1 MEITPFTV
9 YLISRLTPLY
19 EFIVALN
26 IASIV
31 AVIIASILYVVVAV
45 DHDWDDDIARMI
57 RRCARWFVIMFLVFG
72 ALTVVI
78 PSTKDA
84 AAMIV
89 LPRIAN
95 SQSVQELGDTVVEL
109 AKAWCE
115 DVKSRGGKDADK
127 K

>member
-19 EFIVALN
+19 EFVTALCVISVAALGVGS
-26 IASIV
+26 IAFLVMTADSDLEVETQRAILRWLRWMV
-31 AVIIASILYVVVAV
+31 SASV
-45 DHDWDDDIARMI
+45 
-57 RRCARWFVIMFLVFG
+57 VFG
-72 ALTVVI
+72 ALMVAI

-95 SQSVQELGDTVVEL
+95 SRSVQELGDSVVGL

-115 DVKSRGGKDADK
+115 ELRPKKDADK
-127 K
+127 

>member
-19 EFIVALN
+19 EFVTALCVVSVVALGVGS
-26 IASIV
+26 IAFLVMTADSDLEVETQRAILRWLRWMVSASI
-31 AVIIASILYVVVAV
+31 
-45 DHDWDDDIARMI
+45 
-57 RRCARWFVIMFLVFG
+57 VFG
-72 ALTVVI
+72 ALMVAI

-95 SQSVQELGDTVVEL
+95 SQSVQELGDSVVGL

-115 DVKSRGGKDADK
+115 ELKPKKAEDK

>member
-19 EFIVALN
+19 EFVTALCVMSVTALAVGSVTFLVVTADRDLEAETQRAILRWLRRIVSA
-26 IASIV
+26 
-31 AVIIASILYVVVAV
+31 AV
-45 DHDWDDDIARMI
+45 
-57 RRCARWFVIMFLVFG
+57 VFG
-72 ALTVVI
+72 ALMVAI

-84 AAMIV
+84 AAMVV

-95 SQSVQELGDTVVEL
+95 SQSVRELGDAVVEL

-115 DVKSRGGKDADK
+115 ELRPKKDADK
-127 K
+127 

>member
-19 EFIVALN
+19 EFVTALCCVMSVAAL
-26 IASIV
+26 
-31 AVIIASILYVVVAV
+31 AVGSVTFMVMTVDRDLEAETQRAILRWLRWMVSAAV
-45 DHDWDDDIARMI
+45 
-57 RRCARWFVIMFLVFG
+57 VFG
-72 ALTVVI
+72 ALMVAI

-84 AAMIV
+84 AAMVV

-95 SQSVQELGDTVVEL
+95 SQSVRELGDAVVEL

-115 DVKSRGGKDADK
+115 ELRPKKDADK
-127 K
+127 

>member
-19 EFIVALN
+19 EFVTALCVVSVAALGVGS
-26 IASIV
+26 IAFLVMTADSDLEAETQRAILRWLRWMVSASI
-31 AVIIASILYVVVAV
+31 
-45 DHDWDDDIARMI
+45 
-57 RRCARWFVIMFLVFG
+57 VFG
-72 ALTVVI
+72 ALMVAI

-84 AAMIV
+84 AAMVV

-95 SQSVQELGDTVVEL
+95 SQSVRELGDAVVEL

-115 DVKSRGGKDADK
+115 ELRPKKDEDRK
-127 K
+127 

>member
-19 EFIVALN
+19 EFVAALCVVSVAAMAVGSVALLVMTVDRDLEVETQRT
-26 IASIV
+26 ILRWLRWMVSASI
-31 AVIIASILYVVVAV
+31 
-45 DHDWDDDIARMI
+45 
-57 RRCARWFVIMFLVFG
+57 VFG
-72 ALTVVI
+72 ALMVAI

-84 AAMIV
+84 AAMVV

-95 SQSVQELGDTVVEL
+95 SQSVRELGDAVVEL

-115 DVKSRGGKDADK
+115 ELKPEKSEDK

>member
-1 MEITPFTV
+1 MDITPFTV

-19 EFIVALN
+19 EFVTALCVVSVAAMAVGSAALLVMTVN
-26 IASIV
+26 RALEVETQRTILRWLRWMVSASI
-31 AVIIASILYVVVAV
+31 
-45 DHDWDDDIARMI
+45 
-57 RRCARWFVIMFLVFG
+57 VFG
-72 ALTVVI
+72 ALMVAI

-95 SQSVQELGDTVVEL
+95 SQSVRELGDAVVEL

-115 DVKSRGGKDADK
+115 ELRPKKDAEK
-127 K
+127 